1 MKLALANGFET
12 KDLIHSDDHDED
24 GDINTIMNQVMI
36 LIYG

>member
-1 MKLALANGFET
+1 MKLALANGLKQ

-24 GDINTIMNQVMI
+24 GGHQHHHESMI